1 MRKNL
6 LALTIAAVIGACGL
20 AACTSVPSS
29 TGTAAAPSPA
39 QIQKAIAGACPTFQ
53 SVLASLSALQGLPP
67 AAVNDLAIANNVVP
81 AACAATATVNVAN
94 VQALATTAAPA
105 LIAVINASTLQAQQ
119 KNEAI
124 LAVSAGQIILSGV
137 IAASQAAGVSAA
149 PASAPAPAASAAK

>member
-6 LALTIAAVIGACGL
+6 LALSIAAVIGACGL

-29 TGTAAAPSPA
+29 SGTAPSPA
-39 QIQKAIAGACPTFQ
+39 QIQKAIAGACPSFQ
-53 SVLASLSALQGLPP
+53 SVLSSLSALQGLPP
-67 AAVNDLAIANNVVP
+67 AAVNDLAVANNVVP

-124 LAVSAGQIILSGV
+124 LAVSAGQIIVTGV
-137 IAASQAAGVSAA
+137 IAASQAAGVSTA
-149 PASAPAPAASAAK
+149 PASAQAPAASASK